1 MSINKSVFECK
12 ICNKNYKSYNSLGNH
27 NRKFHQSMHTSL
39 NVAKTSLNVAKT
51 SLNVAKITENIKMNY
66 NCRIC
71 NKFYNNYKSRWT
83 HEKQCKNKNNLL
95 IINNNKIEQLE
106 NKIIELENKI
116 SNNNIITNNTNNTN
130 NGTTNTNNG
139 TINNNNTTNN
149 IIKVTFGEEDIN
161 VLSCK
166 DKKMILNSGFN
177 SMIKLI
183 ETMHLND
190 NYKQF
195 QNVQITNLKDKYG
208 KCYDDTSKQFI
219 TKIKSEIM
227 DELIA
232 IKTINLKEIH
242 GEYNK
247 NTINHKN
254 VLKLINKIESCTS
267 DDDNDELSKF
277 YKELCEEITLLFYNK
292 SKMFK

>member
-1 MSINKSVFECK
+1 
-12 ICNKNYKSYNSLGNH
+12 
-27 NRKFHQSMHTSL
+27 
-39 NVAKTSLNVAKT
+39 
-51 SLNVAKITENIKMNY
+51 
-66 NCRIC
+66 
-71 NKFYNNYKSRWT
+71 
-83 HEKQCKNKNNLL
+83 
-95 IINNNKIEQLE
+95 
-106 NKIIELENKI
+106 
-116 SNNNIITNNTNNTN
+116 
-130 NGTTNTNNG
+130 
-139 TINNNNTTNN
+139 
-149 IIKVTFGEEDIN
+149 
-161 VLSCK
+161 
-166 DKKMILNSGFN
+166 MILNSGFN

-219 TKIKSEIM
+219 TKIKSEII

-242 GEYNK
+242 DEYNR

-254 VLKLINKIESCTS
+254 VLKLINKIESCT
-267 DDDNDELSKF
+267 NKDELTKF

>member
-1 MSINKSVFECK
+1 MCEIKSEYHCI
-12 ICNKNYKSYNSLGNH
+12 ICNKNYASQSSLCNH
-27 NRKFHQSMHTSL
+27 KKKFHQSITQS
-39 NVAKTSLNVAKT
+39 NNVAKT

-66 NCRIC
+66 NCRLC

-83 HEKQCKNKNNLL
+83 HEKQCKNKNNLH
-95 IINNNKIEQLE
+95 INNNNNKIEQLE

-116 SNNNIITNNTNNTN
+116 SNNNIITNNTNN
-130 NGTTNTNNG
+130 GITNTNNG
-139 TINNNNTTNN
+139 TINNNITKN

-161 VLSCK
+161 VLSCR

-232 IKTINLKEIH
+232 IKTMNLKEIH
-242 GEYNK
+242 EEYNK

-254 VLKLINKIESCTS
+254 VLKLINKIESCTNEN
-267 DDDNDELSKF
+267 DDDELSKF

>member
-1 MSINKSVFECK
+1 MCEIKSEYHCI
-12 ICNKNYKSYNSLGNH
+12 ICNKNYASQSSLCNH
-27 NRKFHQSMHTSL
+27 KKKFHQSITQS
-39 NVAKTSLNVAKT
+39 NNVAKT

-66 NCRIC
+66 NCRLC

-83 HEKQCKNKNNLL
+83 HEKQCKNKNNLH
-95 IINNNKIEQLE
+95 INNNKIEQLE

-116 SNNNIITNNTNNTN
+116 SNNNIITNNTNN
-130 NGTTNTNNG
+130 GITNTNNG
-139 TINNNNTTNN
+139 TINNNITKN

-161 VLSCK
+161 VLSCR

-232 IKTINLKEIH
+232 IKTMNLKEIH
-242 GEYNK
+242 EEYNK
-247 NTINHKN
+247 NTINHK
-254 VLKLINKIESCTS
+254 KCIKIN
-267 DDDNDELSKF
+267 
-277 YKELCEEITLLFYNK
+277 
-292 SKMFK
+292 